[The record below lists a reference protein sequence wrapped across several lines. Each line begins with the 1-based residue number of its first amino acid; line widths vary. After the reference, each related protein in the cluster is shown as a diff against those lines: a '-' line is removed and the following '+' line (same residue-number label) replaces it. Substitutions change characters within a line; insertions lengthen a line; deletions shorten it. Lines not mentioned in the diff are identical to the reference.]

1 MPAKSIRSHYIERE
15 FSLVRKPAVSSARVV
30 GNSPEKQQTRWF
42 IPPIFSLIKALGFN
56 GDRQRNTRKSNL
68 SIRIEASLNISESYS
83 TVWAPLLMNDESAL
97 QSNLFILSFDN
108 FAFQAEIF
116 SLRLSKNQIKLKQVE
131 SILEGIFRRKMVEFN
146 LVDSLSRK

>member
-1 MPAKSIRSHYIERE
+1 
-15 FSLVRKPAVSSARVV
+15 
-30 GNSPEKQQTRWF
+30 
-42 IPPIFSLIKALGFN
+42 
-56 GDRQRNTRKSNL
+56 
-68 SIRIEASLNISESYS
+68 
-83 TVWAPLLMNDESAL
+83 MNDESAL

-146 LVDSLSRK
+146 LVDSLSRKVRVSNS